1 MSLVYVLVL
10 WVRTFFFIEAN
21 VDHSFLLP
29 FFNSSVC
36 NRTMLDNKC
45 RRKSVTHQLCW
56 NRHAGDAVKTHA
68 VSKLRKWLG
77 VALGW
82 GETPN
87 FGRSI
92 QTRAHMAFTIYFDI
106 LLYVDCISC
115 FQGRICAIAPVPLP
129 HLAIEHGP
137 PTLSGNFRTL
147 KWRYCTI

>member
-1 MSLVYVLVL
+1 MYWIVLVL
-10 WVRTFFFIEAN
+10 WVRTVFF
-21 VDHSFLLP
+21 HWSRCGSFFLAL
-29 FFNSSVC
+29 FFQQLCVC
-36 NRTMLDNKC
+36 NRTMLDNTC

-82 GETPN
+82 RETPN
-87 FGRSI
+87 FGWSI
-92 QTRAHMAFTIYFDI
+92 QTRVYFDI
-106 LLYVDCISC
+106 LLYVDCISL

-129 HLAIEHGP
+129 HLVIEHGP